1 MSKSV
6 VLLGIPFLLAI
17 TACSPEQQVS
27 HNDMACIAPKDVA
40 SLTGTYSAPMIA
52 ITGHGKKE
60 GSSLLELVVDSSGVV
75 SGTYSW
81 EATEGHGDD
90 DAGQKVRKDSEEII
104 GVFDARD
111 CEFGLAET
119 KETGI
124 FRGRLLPDRT
134 LDLILVEPGTQ
145 PAVKLLRYKKLSS

>member
-1 MSKSV
+1 MSKNV

-27 HNDMACIAPKDVA
+27 HNDTACIAPKDVA

-52 ITGHGKKE
+52 ITGHGKKK